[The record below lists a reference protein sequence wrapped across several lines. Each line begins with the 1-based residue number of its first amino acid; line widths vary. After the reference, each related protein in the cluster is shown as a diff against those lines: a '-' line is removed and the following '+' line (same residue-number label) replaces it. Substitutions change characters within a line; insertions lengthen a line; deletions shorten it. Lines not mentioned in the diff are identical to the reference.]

1 MYRYTRSRL
10 VLVYY
15 NRRSDV
21 LLSKNQIVLFSCVFQ
36 GGLVGT
42 LSEIDPGQGYG
53 ETKSIVGGLSSR
65 HSWRCCPADKNIA
78 ASLVLSAGKYT
89 NTPASLKDPENLVN
103 LHKPANAFVILA
115 ITAYDWIF
123 RGAPR

>member
-21 LLSKNQIVLFSCVFQ
+21 LLSKNQIFLFSFQ

-53 ETKSIVGGLSSR
+53 ETNSKV
-65 HSWRCCPADKNIA
+65 A
-78 ASLVLSAGKYT
+78 A
-89 NTPASLKDPENLVN
+89 
-103 LHKPANAFVILA
+103 
-115 ITAYDWIF
+115 
-123 RGAPR
+123 